1 MTGKCPNRDKER
13 VSRLRPG
20 MGFQVGERG
29 GSMKARYIVVIGLAV
44 LAAAC
49 SSPKPAATPSTST
62 STTVS
67 PTSTSTT
74 VSPTSTSTTVSPTS
88 TSTTV
93 SPTSTSTTV
102 SPTTSTTAVS
112 STKASQQFLAA
123 ATVAKAAYL
132 TWRAAIKGL
141 TTVSPAIG
149 PCDTYAGELTTFDN
163 AISRIDVTGKTETDI
178 HALIADDS
186 VVIKNLE
193 AVKTETVAQ
202 IKKDKAQ
209 LIATGE
215 TAISAG
221 DVVRSDLGLPPS

>member
-1 MTGKCPNRDKER
+1 
-13 VSRLRPG
+13 
-20 MGFQVGERG
+20 
-29 GSMKARYIVVIGLAV
+29 MKARHIVLIGLAV

-49 SSPKPAATPSTST
+49 SSSTPAATPSTST

-67 PTSTSTT
+67 PASTSTT
-74 VSPTSTSTTVSPTS
+74 VSPASTSTTVSPA
-88 TSTTV
+88 
-93 SPTSTSTTV
+93 STSTTV
-102 SPTTSTTAVS
+102 SPTTSTTPVS
-112 STKASQQFLAA
+112 STKASQQFLAV
-123 ATVAKAAYL
+123 ATVAKAAYF
-132 TWRAAIKGL
+132 TWRSAIKGL

-178 HALIADDS
+178 QNLVADDR

>member
-1 MTGKCPNRDKER
+1 
-13 VSRLRPG
+13 
-20 MGFQVGERG
+20 
-29 GSMKARYIVVIGLAV
+29 MKARHIVLIGLAV

-49 SSPKPAATPSTST
+49 SSSTPAATPSTST
-62 STTVS
+62 STTVR
-67 PTSTSTT
+67 PASTSTT
-74 VSPTSTSTTVSPTS
+74 VSPASTSTTVSPA
-88 TSTTV
+88 
-93 SPTSTSTTV
+93 STSTTV

-112 STKASQQFLAA
+112 STKAFQQFLAV
-123 ATVAKAAYL
+123 ATVAKAAYF

-178 HALIADDS
+178 QNLVADDR

>member
-1 MTGKCPNRDKER
+1 
-13 VSRLRPG
+13 
-20 MGFQVGERG
+20 
-29 GSMKARYIVVIGLAV
+29 MKARHIVLIGLAV

-49 SSPKPAATPSTST
+49 SSSTPAATPSTST

-67 PTSTSTT
+67 PASTSTT
-74 VSPTSTSTTVSPTS
+74 VSPASTSTTVSPA
-88 TSTTV
+88 
-93 SPTSTSTTV
+93 STSTTV
-102 SPTTSTTAVS
+102 SPTTSTTPVS

>member
-1 MTGKCPNRDKER
+1 
-13 VSRLRPG
+13 
-20 MGFQVGERG
+20 
-29 GSMKARYIVVIGLAV
+29 MKARHIVLIGLAV

-49 SSPKPAATPSTST
+49 SSSTPAATPSTST

-74 VSPTSTSTTVSPTS
+74 VSPTSTSTPRPT
-88 TSTTV
+88 
-93 SPTSTSTTV
+93 TSTTV

-112 STKASQQFLAA
+112 STKASQQYLAA
-123 ATVAKAAYL
+123 ATVAKADYF

-178 HALIADDS
+178 RALVADDQ

-202 IKKDKAQ
+202 LKNDKAQ
-209 LIATGE
+209 LVATGVDGNKRWRRCSE
-215 TAISAG
+215 RPRPAAELSST
-221 DVVRSDLGLPPS
+221 VPT

>member
-1 MTGKCPNRDKER
+1 MR
-13 VSRLRPG
+13 
-20 MGFQVGERG
+20 
-29 GSMKARYIVVIGLAV
+29 ARHIALIGLAV

-49 SSPKPAATPSTST
+49 SSSPPAAPPSTST

-67 PTSTSTT
+67 PASTSTTVGATSTSTT
-74 VSPTSTSTTVSPTS
+74 VNAAA
-88 TSTTV
+88 
-93 SPTSTSTTV
+93 TSTTV

-112 STKASQQFLAA
+112 STKATQQYLAA
-123 ATVAKAAYL
+123 ATVAKADYL
-132 TWRAAIKGL
+132 TWRAAIEGL

-178 HALIADDS
+178 QALIADDQ
-186 VVIKNLE
+186 VVIRNLE

-202 IKKDKAQ
+202 LESDKAQ
-209 LIATGE
+209 LIATGL
-215 TAISAG
+215 TAVSAG

>member
-1 MTGKCPNRDKER
+1 
-13 VSRLRPG
+13 
-20 MGFQVGERG
+20 
-29 GSMKARYIVVIGLAV
+29 MKARHIVLIGLAV

-49 SSPKPAATPSTST
+49 SSSTPAATPSTST

-67 PTSTSTT
+67 PASTSTT
-74 VSPTSTSTTVSPTS
+74 VSPASTSTTVSPA
-88 TSTTV
+88 
-93 SPTSTSTTV
+93 STSTTV
-102 SPTTSTTAVS
+102 SPTTSTTPVS

-123 ATVAKAAYL
+123 ATVAKAAYF

-141 TTVSPAIG
+141 TTVSQAIG
-149 PCDTYAGELTTFDN
+149 PCDTYAGELATFDN
-163 AISRIDVTGKTETDI
+163 AISRVDVTGKTETDI
-178 HALIADDS
+178 QTLVADDN

-209 LIATGE
+209 LLAIGE

>member
-1 MTGKCPNRDKER
+1 
-13 VSRLRPG
+13 
-20 MGFQVGERG
+20 
-29 GSMKARYIVVIGLAV
+29 MKARQIVLIGLAV

-49 SSPKPAATPSTST
+49 SSSTPAATPSTST

-74 VSPTSTSTTVSPTS
+74 VSPA
-88 TSTTV
+88 
-93 SPTSTSTTV
+93 STSTTV

-112 STKASQQFLAA
+112 PTKAAQQFLAA
-123 ATVAKAAYL
+123 ATVAKAAYF
-132 TWRAAIKGL
+132 TWRAAIKGM
-141 TTVSPAIG
+141 TTVSQAIG
-149 PCDTYAGELTTFDN
+149 PCDTYAGELATFDN
-163 AISRIDVTGKTETDI
+163 AISRVDVTGKTETDI
-178 HALIADDS
+178 QTLVADDS

-202 IKKDKAQ
+202 IKKDSAQ

>member
-1 MTGKCPNRDKER
+1 MTDKCPNRDKER
-13 VSRLRPG
+13 VGRLRPG
-20 MGFQVGERG
+20 MGFQVVERG
-29 GSMKARYIVVIGLAV
+29 GSMKARYVVVIGLAV

-102 SPTTSTTAVS
+102 SPTTPTTAVS

-123 ATVAKAAYL
+123 ATVAKAAYF

-178 HALIADDS
+178 QTLVSDDR

-193 AVKTETVAQ
+193 AVRTETVAQ
-202 IKKDKAQ
+202 LKKDRAQ

-215 TAISAG
+215 TAISAS

>member
-1 MTGKCPNRDKER
+1 
-13 VSRLRPG
+13 
-20 MGFQVGERG
+20 
-29 GSMKARYIVVIGLAV
+29 MKAKCIVVIGLMV
-44 LAAAC
+44 FAAGC

-62 STTVS
+62 STSITVA
-67 PTSTSTT
+67 PASTSTT
-74 VSPTSTSTTVSPTS
+74 VSPTST
-88 TSTTV
+88 
-93 SPTSTSTTV
+93 
-102 SPTTSTTAVS
+102 TAVS
-112 STKASQQFLAA
+112 SKEASQQFLAA
-123 ATVAKAAYL
+123 ATVAKAAYD

-141 TTVSPAIG
+141 TTVSPAIA
-149 PCDTYAGELTTFDN
+149 PCDTYAGELTTFDD

-178 HALIADDS
+178 RTLVADDS

-202 IKKDKAQ
+202 IKEDEAQ

>member
-1 MTGKCPNRDKER
+1 
-13 VSRLRPG
+13 
-20 MGFQVGERG
+20 
-29 GSMKARYIVVIGLAV
+29 MKAKYIVVIGLAV

-49 SSPKPAATPSTST
+49 SSPKPAAAPSTST

-112 STKASQQFLAA
+112 STKASQQFLAV
-123 ATVAKAAYL
+123 ATVAKAAYF
-132 TWRAAIKGL
+132 TWRTAIKGL
-141 TTVSPAIG
+141 TTVGPAIG

-178 HALIADDS
+178 QTLVADDN

-209 LIATGE
+209 LIAIGE

>member
-1 MTGKCPNRDKER
+1 
-13 VSRLRPG
+13 
-20 MGFQVGERG
+20 
-29 GSMKARYIVVIGLAV
+29 MKARHIVLIGLAV

-49 SSPKPAATPSTST
+49 SSSPPAAAPSTSTSTAVSPVST

-74 VSPTSTSTTVSPTS
+74 VSAA
-88 TSTTV
+88 
-93 SPTSTSTTV
+93 STSTTV

-112 STKASQQFLAA
+112 STKASQQYLAA
-123 ATVAKAAYL
+123 ATVAKAEYF
-132 TWRAAIKGL
+132 TWSAAIKGL

-149 PCDTYAGELTTFDN
+149 PCDTYAGELTTFDS
-163 AISRIDVTGKTETDI
+163 AISHIDVTGKTETDI
-178 HALIADDS
+178 QTLIADDQ

-202 IKKDKAQ
+202 LKNDKAQ
-209 LIATGE
+209 LIASGL

-221 DVVRSDLGLPPS
+221 DIVRSDLGLPPS

>member
-1 MTGKCPNRDKER
+1 
-13 VSRLRPG
+13 
-20 MGFQVGERG
+20 
-29 GSMKARYIVVIGLAV
+29 MKAKYIVVIGLAV

-49 SSPKPAATPSTST
+49 SSPKPAAAPSTST

-74 VSPTSTSTTVSPTS
+74 I
-88 TSTTV
+88 
-93 SPTSTSTTV
+93 

-123 ATVAKAAYL
+123 ATVAKAAYF

-141 TTVSPAIG
+141 TTVSQAIG

-163 AISRIDVTGKTETDI
+163 AISGIEVTGKTETDI
-178 HALIADDS
+178 QTLVADDN

-209 LIATGE
+209 LIAIGE

>member
-1 MTGKCPNRDKER
+1 
-13 VSRLRPG
+13 
-20 MGFQVGERG
+20 
-29 GSMKARYIVVIGLAV
+29 MKARHIVLIGLAV

-49 SSPKPAATPSTST
+49 SSSTPAAPPSTST

-93 SPTSTSTTV
+93 SPTT
-102 SPTTSTTAVS
+102 TTAVS
-112 STKASQQFLAA
+112 STKASQQFLAV
-123 ATVAKAAYL
+123 ATVAKAAYF

-141 TTVSPAIG
+141 TTVGPAIG

-163 AISRIDVTGKTETDI
+163 AISRIAVTGKTETDI
-178 HALIADDS
+178 RTLVADDS

>member
-1 MTGKCPNRDKER
+1 
-13 VSRLRPG
+13 
-20 MGFQVGERG
+20 
-29 GSMKARYIVVIGLAV
+29 MKAKYIVVIGLAV

-49 SSPKPAATPSTST
+49 SSPKPAAAPSTST

-67 PTSTSTT
+67 PTT
-74 VSPTSTSTTVSPTS
+74 
-88 TSTTV
+88 
-93 SPTSTSTTV
+93 TSTTV
-102 SPTTSTTAVS
+102 SPTTTSTAVSPTSTSTAVRPTTTSTTVSPTTATTAVS
-112 STKASQQFLAA
+112 STEASQQYLAA
-123 ATVAKAAYL
+123 ATVARAAYF

-141 TTVSPAIG
+141 TTVGPAIG

-178 HALIADDS
+178 QALLTDDN

-202 IKKDKAQ
+202 IKNDEAQ

-215 TAISAG
+215 QAISAG

>member
-1 MTGKCPNRDKER
+1 
-13 VSRLRPG
+13 
-20 MGFQVGERG
+20 
-29 GSMKARYIVVIGLAV
+29 MKARHIVLIGLAV

-49 SSPKPAATPSTST
+49 SSSTPAATPSTST

-67 PTSTSTT
+67 PASTSTT
-74 VSPTSTSTTVSPTS
+74 VSPASTSTTVSPA
-88 TSTTV
+88 
-93 SPTSTSTTV
+93 STSTTV
-102 SPTTSTTAVS
+102 SPTTSTTPVS
-112 STKASQQFLAA
+112 STKASQQFLAV
-123 ATVAKAAYL
+123 ATVAKAAYF

-178 HALIADDS
+178 QNLVADDR

-209 LIATGE
+209 LIATGD

>member
-1 MTGKCPNRDKER
+1 
-13 VSRLRPG
+13 
-20 MGFQVGERG
+20 
-29 GSMKARYIVVIGLAV
+29 MKARHIVLIGLAV

-49 SSPKPAATPSTST
+49 SSSTPAATPSTST

-67 PTSTSTT
+67 PASTSTT
-74 VSPTSTSTTVSPTS
+74 VSPA
-88 TSTTV
+88 
-93 SPTSTSTTV
+93 STSTTV
-102 SPTTSTTAVS
+102 SPTTSTTPVS
-112 STKASQQFLAA
+112 STKASQQFLAV
-123 ATVAKAAYL
+123 ATVAKAAYF

-178 HALIADDS
+178 QNLVADDR

>member
-1 MTGKCPNRDKER
+1 
-13 VSRLRPG
+13 
-20 MGFQVGERG
+20 
-29 GSMKARYIVVIGLAV
+29 MKARHIVLIGLAV

-49 SSPKPAATPSTST
+49 SSSPPAATPSTSTSTTVSPAST

-74 VSPTSTSTTVSPTS
+74 VSPTSTSTTVSATS
-88 TSTTV
+88 TSTTA
-93 SPTSTSTTV
+93 

-112 STKASQQFLAA
+112 SAKASQQYLAA
-123 ATVAKAAYL
+123 ATVSKAAYY

-163 AISRIDVTGKTETDI
+163 AISHIDVTGKTETDI
-178 HALIADDS
+178 QALIADDQ
-186 VVIKNLE
+186 VVIKDLE

-202 IKKDKAQ
+202 LKNDKAQ
-209 LIATGE
+209 LTATGL

>member
-1 MTGKCPNRDKER
+1 
-13 VSRLRPG
+13 
-20 MGFQVGERG
+20 
-29 GSMKARYIVVIGLAV
+29 MKARHIVLIGLAV

-49 SSPKPAATPSTST
+49 SSPAATPSTST

-102 SPTTSTTAVS
+102 SPTTSTTTVS
-112 STKASQQFLAA
+112 STKASQQYLAA
-123 ATVAKAAYL
+123 ATVARAAYF

-141 TTVSPAIG
+141 TTVSPAIV
-149 PCDTYAGELTTFDN
+149 PCDTYAAELTTFDN

-178 HALIADDS
+178 RTLIADDS
-186 VVIKNLE
+186 IVIKNLE

-202 IKKDKAQ
+202 IKSDEAQ

-221 DVVRSDLGLPPS
+221 NVVRSDLGLPPS

>member
-1 MTGKCPNRDKER
+1 
-13 VSRLRPG
+13 
-20 MGFQVGERG
+20 
-29 GSMKARYIVVIGLAV
+29 MKARHIVLIGLAV

-49 SSPKPAATPSTST
+49 SSSPPAATPS
-62 STTVS
+62 
-67 PTSTSTT
+67 
-74 VSPTSTSTTVSPTS
+74 TSTSTTVSPTS

-112 STKASQQFLAA
+112 STKAPSQQYLAA
-123 ATVAKAAYL
+123 ATIAKADYL
-132 TWRAAIKGL
+132 TWRAAINGL

-178 HALIADDS
+178 RALVADDQ

-193 AVKTETVAQ
+193 AVKTETLAQ
-202 IKKDKAQ
+202 LKSDKAQ
-209 LIATGE
+209 LVATGL
-215 TAISAG
+215 TAVSAG